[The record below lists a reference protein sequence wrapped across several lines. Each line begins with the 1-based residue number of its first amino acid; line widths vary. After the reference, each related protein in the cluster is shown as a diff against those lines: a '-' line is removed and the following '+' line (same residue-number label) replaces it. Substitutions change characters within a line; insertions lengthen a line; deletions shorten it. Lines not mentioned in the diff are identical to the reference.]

1 LRDPRVPETLLQSWS
16 ITPDPSANTSLRP
29 TLSQLD
35 LGICVPYLPQ
45 TYQHHGSTHGVP
57 VTRDRA
63 CTGDRHRRARHARTR
78 PLHTRADA
86 LTRQLPRAET
96 QQLSEQSTGGW
107 WAGHQGERQ
116 TCHCTGACERRGVVR
131 TGILPDSS
139 VGLPANP
146 RSRAVILVGRGSQA
160 GCGWAAPHRRRLLAS
175 CGAGAC
181 ERRGVV
187 RTGTLPDSSV
197 GLPANPRRS
206 DILCVSID
214 LW

>member
-1 LRDPRVPETLLQSWS
+1 MRSVFTPNIPTPRSTVWSPCDAVTAPAPEIDTAA
-16 ITPDPSANTSLRP
+16 P
-29 TLSQLD
+29 
-35 LGICVPYLPQ
+35 G
-45 TYQHHGSTHGVP
+45 THGP
-57 VTRDRA
+57 
-63 CTGDRHRRARHARTR
+63 R

-175 CGAGAC
+175 NCAGAR
-181 ERRGVV
+181 ERLGVAC
-187 RTGTLPDSSV
+187 TGILPDSSATFPTNHRSHGHDSG
-197 GLPANPRRS
+197 GLR
-206 DILCVSID
+206 
-214 LW
+214 

>member
-1 LRDPRVPETLLQSWS
+1 MSPGAQPLTPRQTPRCAPHSPSSHLAHGFADFAFRIYPKHTNTTAPALWSPCDAVTAPAPEIDTAA
-16 ITPDPSANTSLRP
+16 P
-29 TLSQLD
+29 
-35 LGICVPYLPQ
+35 G
-45 TYQHHGSTHGVP
+45 THGP
-57 VTRDRA
+57 
-63 CTGDRHRRARHARTR
+63 R

-187 RTGTLPDSSV
+187 RTGILPDSSATFPTNHRSHGHDSG
-197 GLPANPRRS
+197 GLR
-206 DILCVSID
+206 
-214 LW
+214 